1 MLIVSKR
8 KPTAKHKLKK
18 TRMEATDIR
27 MLYFQ
32 YNETNFHN
40 KIDKLSQK
48 GLGILWNKNTSRSIS
63 AEDLGQ
69 R

>member
-8 KPTAKHKLKK
+8 KPTAKRKLKK
-18 TRMEATDIR
+18 TRIEATGIR

-48 GLGILWNKNTSRSIS
+48 GLGIL
-63 AEDLGQ
+63 
-69 R
+69 